1 MHNTTASALLLLTA
15 CTNAEPA
22 PPDARILSWTGTVP
36 AWVIL
41 PSGTIEFKVTIGPEP
56 GKVSITNADETIEV
70 PVVVDDGGTL
80 TLRFDDYDSEIVCKP
95 SDDSGRVLAGE
106 WVKRRGAKGAENEFV
121 RLPFH
126 LNGRGFCGTTTIAQ
140 QPGEQERA
148 IATLAANTRWSVR
161 FADDEDPAVL
171 QFSVLRTAD
180 GRPRQIT
187 RATFLTTT
195 GDYRYLTPTIV
206 GDTVTMA
213 CFDGA
218 HAFLFT
224 SRLLPDGTLKGDFAS
239 GPTYRTTWTATPDP
253 DAKLPDAFSIARVV
267 PGVDPSALRYPG
279 LDGVERPLIQLAGKG
294 EGPRAHIIEVFGTW
308 CPNCR
313 DATALLKELH
323 ARYAGQGL
331 EIVGL
336 AFEVT
341 GDRGRD
347 LKQLGV
353 YRERHGVA
361 YAMLLGGT
369 TDKAKAQEAFPV
381 LDKVHAYPT
390 FLFVDR
396 AGVVRAVYAGFTGPA
411 AEAEHAELKARFVKI
426 IESMLAD

>member
-1 MHNTTASALLLLTA
+1 MHHATTSAMLLLA
-15 CTNAEPA
+15 SCAYAEPA
-22 PPDARILSWTGTVP
+22 PPEAKILTWTGTVP

-41 PSGTIEFKVTIGPEP
+41 PNGSIEFKVTIGPEP
-56 GKVSITNADETIEV
+56 GRVSITNADETIEV
-70 PVVVDDGGTL
+70 PVVIDDGQTL
-80 TLRFDDYDSEIVCKP
+80 TLRFDDYDSEIRCKP
-95 SDDSGRVLAGE
+95 SDDSNRVLAGE
-106 WVKRRGAKGAENEFV
+106 WVKRRGPKGAENEFV

-126 LNGRGFCGTTTIAQ
+126 LNGRGYCGNTGILERPGEEERTIAT
-140 QPGEQERA
+140 
-148 IATLAANTRWSVR
+148 ISANTRWSVK

-171 QFSVLRTAD
+171 QFSVLRTAG

-195 GDYRYLTPTIV
+195 GDYRFLTPTIV
-206 GDTVTMA
+206 GDTVTLA

-239 GPTYRTTWTATPDP
+239 GPTYRTAWTATPDAS
-253 DAKLPDAFSIARVV
+253 AKLPDAFSIAKVT
-267 PGVDPSALRYPG
+267 PGVDLSALRYPG
-279 LDGVERPLIQLAGKG
+279 LDGVVRPLIQPPG
-294 EGPRAHIIEVFGTW
+294 EGARPRAHIIEVFGTW

-323 ARYAGQGL
+323 GQYAGRGL

-341 GDRGRD
+341 GDRARD

-353 YRERHGVA
+353 YRDRHAVP
-361 YAMLLGGT
+361 YDMLLGGP
-369 TDKAKAQEAFPV
+369 TDKAKAREAFPA

-396 AGVVRAVYAGFTGPA
+396 TGAVRAVYTGFTGPA
-411 AEAEHAELKARFVKI
+411 AEAEHAAMKGRFVRL
-426 IESMLAD
+426 IESMLAE